1 VLAPVLGVPI
11 FQRVWNAAADAV
23 GGDNVTIATDSDEIA
38 DIAKGFGARVGMT
51 SEQATCGT
59 ERVAEL
65 ATGLNADALV
75 NVQADDPFV
84 TPELISES
92 LDAFYDRGLAVCT
105 PVFRL
110 SAEEAANP
118 NVVKIIRSSSGR
130 ALYFSRAQIPFDRD
144 GDTPADSDAGPF
156 WGHVGLY
163 VYSPEAVAAYQSVG
177 RSELEDRE
185 KLEQLRFLV
194 ADIPIATFV
203 TDYRPR
209 AVDVPEDL
217 VAIEKELG
225 S

>member
-1 VLAPVLGVPI
+1 MLGIPI
-11 FQRVWNAAADAV
+11 FQRVWNAAVEAV
-23 GGDNVTIATDSDEIA
+23 GPENVTIATDSDEIA
-38 DIAKGFGARVGMT
+38 SIASGFGARVGMT
-51 SEQATCGT
+51 SEKATCGT

-65 ATGLNADALV
+65 SPGISADALV

-84 TPELISES
+84 TPELVRES
-92 LDAFYDRGLAVCT
+92 LDAFYDRGLGVCT

-110 SAEEAANP
+110 ASDQAANP
-118 NVVKIIRSSSGR
+118 NVVKVTRSSSGR

-144 GDTPADSDAGPF
+144 GAPPEASESGPF

-163 VYSPEAVAAYQSVG
+163 VYSPEAVAAYAAFG

-203 TDYRPR
+203 TAYVPR

-217 VAIEKELG
+217 DQINKELA

>member
-1 VLAPVLGVPI
+1 M
-11 FQRVWNAAADAV
+11 FQRVWNAASDAV
-23 GGDNVTIATDSDEIA
+23 GAENVTVATDSDEIA
-38 DIAKGFGARVGMT
+38 DIARGFGATIGMT
-51 SEQATCGT
+51 SEEATCGT

-65 ATGLNADALV
+65 AHHIDADALV

-84 TPELISES
+84 TPHLISES

-110 SAEEAANP
+110 EAHDASNP
-118 NVVKIIRSSSGR
+118 NVVKVVRSSSGR
-130 ALYFSRAQIPFDRD
+130 ALYFSRSQIPYDRD
-144 GDTPADSDAGPF
+144 GEPPARSGSGPF

-163 VYSPEAVAAYQSVG
+163 VYSPEAVSAYQSAG

-203 TDYRPR
+203 TDYRPQS
-209 AVDVPEDL
+209 VDVPEDL
-217 VAIEKELG
+217 AAIEKELG
-225 S
+225 

>member
-1 VLAPVLGVPI
+1 VLAPVLGIPI
-11 FQRVWNAAADAV
+11 FQRVWNAAVEAV
-23 GGDNVTIATDSDEIA
+23 GGDSVTVATDSDEIA
-38 DIAKGFGARVGMT
+38 EIARGFGARVAMT
-51 SEQATCGT
+51 SEKATCGT

-84 TPELISES
+84 TPELITES

-105 PVFRL
+105 PIFRL
-110 SAEEAANP
+110 TAEEATNP
-118 NVVKIIRSSSGR
+118 NVVKVVRSSSGR
-130 ALYFSRAQIPFDRD
+130 ALYFSRAQVPFDRD
-144 GDTPADSDAGPF
+144 GDPPIDSESGPF

-163 VYSPEAVAAYQSVG
+163 VYSPEAVAAYQSAG

-217 VAIEKELG
+217 EALEKELG
-225 S
+225 R

>member
-1 VLAPVLGVPI
+1 MV
-11 FQRVWNAAADAV
+11 QRVWQAAVDAV
-23 GGDNVTIATDSDEIA
+23 GPDRVTVATDSDEIA
-38 DIAKGFGARVGMT
+38 EIARAFGARVGMT
-51 SEQATCGT
+51 SEKATCGT

-65 ATGLNADALV
+65 SPGLDADALV

-84 TPELISES
+84 TPQLISES
-92 LDAFYDRGLAVCT
+92 LEAFYDRGLGVCT
-105 PVFRL
+105 PVFSL
-110 SAEEAANP
+110 DPAQASNP
-118 NVVKIIRSSSGR
+118 NVVKVVRSNSGR
-130 ALYFSRAQIPFDRD
+130 AIYFSRAQIPFDRD
-144 GDTPADSDAGPF
+144 GVFDSASEQTAF

-163 VYSPEAVAAYQSVG
+163 VYSPEAVSAYESFG
-177 RSELEDRE
+177 KTLLEERE

-217 VAIEKELG
+217 HAIEQELV

>member
-1 VLAPVLGVPI
+1 LGIPI
-11 FQRVWNAAADAV
+11 FQRVWNAAAEAV
-23 GGDNVTIATDSDEIA
+23 GGDNVTVATDSDEIA
-38 DIAKGFGARVGMT
+38 DIARGFGARVGMT
-51 SEQATCGT
+51 SENATCGT

-65 ATGLNADALV
+65 AAGLNADALV

-84 TPELISES
+84 TPQLVSES

-110 SAEEAANP
+110 SGDEADNP
-118 NVVKIIRSSSGR
+118 NVVKVIRSSSGR
-130 ALYFSRAQIPFDRD
+130 ALYFSRAKIPFDRD
-144 GDTPADSDAGPF
+144 GEPSVDSESGPF

-163 VYSPEAVAAYQSVG
+163 VYSPEAVAAYQAAG

>member
-1 VLAPVLGVPI
+1 MAPVLGIPI
-11 FQRVWNAAADAV
+11 FQRVWNAAVDAV
-23 GGDNVTIATDSDEIA
+23 GGDNVTVATDSDEIA

-51 SEQATCGT
+51 SELATCGT

-65 ATGLNADALV
+65 SPGLTADALV

-92 LDAFYDRGLAVCT
+92 LEAFYDRGLAVCT

-110 SAEEAANP
+110 SAEEAGNP
-118 NVVKIIRSSSGR
+118 NVVKVVRSSSGR

-144 GDTPADSDAGPF
+144 GEAPQESESGPF

-163 VYSPEAVAAYQSVG
+163 VYSPEAVAAYQSAG

-217 VAIEKELG
+217 VAIEKELA

>member
-1 VLAPVLGVPI
+1 MV
-11 FQRVWNAAADAV
+11 QRVWQAAVDAV
-23 GGDNVTIATDSDEIA
+23 GPDCVTVATDSDEIA
-38 DIAKGFGARVGMT
+38 EIARGFGARVGMT
-51 SEQATCGT
+51 SEKATCGT

-65 ATGLNADALV
+65 SPGLDADALV

-84 TPELISES
+84 TPRLISES
-92 LDAFYDRGLAVCT
+92 LEAFYDRGLGVCT
-105 PVFRL
+105 PVFSL
-110 SAEEAANP
+110 DSTQASNP
-118 NVVKIIRSSSGR
+118 NVVKVVRSNSGR
-130 ALYFSRAQIPFDRD
+130 AIYFSRAQIPFDRD
-144 GDTPADSDAGPF
+144 GAFDAGQDQTAF

-163 VYSPEAVAAYQSVG
+163 VYSPDAVAAYESFGKTV
-177 RSELEDRE
+177 LEERE

-217 VAIEKELG
+217 RAIEQELA

>member
-1 VLAPVLGVPI
+1 LAPVLGIPI
-11 FQRVWNAAADAV
+11 FQRVWNAAEEAV
-23 GGDNVTIATDSDEIA
+23 GGDNVIIATDSEEIA
-38 DIAKGFGARVGMT
+38 DIARGFGARVGMT
-51 SEQATCGT
+51 SDQATCGT

-65 ATGLNADALV
+65 ADGLNADALV

-84 TPELISES
+84 TPDLISES
-92 LDAFYDRGLAVCT
+92 LEAFYDRGLAVCT

-110 SAEEAANP
+110 PAKEAGNP
-118 NVVKIIRSSSGR
+118 NVVKVVRSSSGR

-144 GDTPADSDAGPF
+144 GDPPADSDAGPF

-163 VYSPEAVAAYQSVG
+163 VYSPEAVAAYQSAG
-177 RSELEDRE
+177 RSELEERE

-203 TDYRPR
+203 TTYRPR

-217 VAIEKELG
+217 AAIEKELG
-225 S
+225 E

>member
-1 VLAPVLGVPI
+1 VLAPVLGIPI
-11 FQRVWNAAADAV
+11 FQRVWNAAVEAV
-23 GGDNVTIATDSDEIA
+23 GPDSVTIATDSDEIA
-38 DIAKGFGARVGMT
+38 EIARSFGALVGMT
-51 SEQATCGT
+51 SEKATCGT

-65 ATGLNADALV
+65 SPAISADALV

-92 LDAFYDRGLAVCT
+92 LDAFYQRGLGVCT

-110 SAEEAANP
+110 DAGEAANP
-118 NVVKIIRSSSGR
+118 NVVKVTRSSSGR

-144 GDTPADSDAGPF
+144 GFPPDTSESGPF

-163 VYSPEAVAAYQSVG
+163 VYSPEAVVAYQSFG
-177 RSELEDRE
+177 PSELEDRE

-194 ADIPIATFV
+194 ADIPITTFV
-203 TDYRPR
+203 TEYRPR

-217 VAIEKELG
+217 HAIEKELG
-225 S
+225 R

>member
-1 VLAPVLGVPI
+1 MLAPVLGVPI
-11 FQRVWNAAADAV
+11 FQRVWNAAVDAV
-23 GGDNVTIATDSDEIA
+23 GADNVTVATDSDEIA

-65 ATGLNADALV
+65 ATGLDADALV

-84 TPELISES
+84 TPELVSES

-110 SAEEAANP
+110 SAEEAGNP
-118 NVVKIIRSSSGR
+118 NVVKVVRSSSGR

-144 GDTPADSDAGPF
+144 GAPPQESESGPF

-163 VYSPEAVAAYQSVG
+163 VYSPEAVAAYQSAG

>member
-1 VLAPVLGVPI
+1 M
-11 FQRVWNAAADAV
+11 FQRVWNAAVDAV
-23 GGDNVTIATDSDEIA
+23 GNSRVTIATDSAEIA
-38 DIAKGFGARVGMT
+38 DLARGFGARVGMT
-51 SEQATCGT
+51 SEDATCGT

-65 ATGLNADALV
+65 ANGLNADALV

-84 TPELISES
+84 TPELIQES
-92 LDAFYDRGLAVCT
+92 LDAFYDRGLGVCT

-110 SAEEAANP
+110 DAAEAGNS
-118 NVVKIIRSSSGR
+118 NVVKVVRSSSGR
-130 ALYFSRAQIPFDRD
+130 ALYFSRAQIPYDRD
-144 GDTPADSDAGPF
+144 GQPSTSLESGPF

-163 VYSPEAVAAYQSVG
+163 VYSPDAVIAYQSFG

-203 TDYRPR
+203 TEYRPR

-217 VAIEKELG
+217 EALEKEL
-225 S
+225 SS

>member
-1 VLAPVLGVPI
+1 VLAPVLGIPI
-11 FQRVWNAAADAV
+11 FQRVWNAAAEAV
-23 GGDNVTIATDSDEIA
+23 GAENVTVATDSDEIA
-38 DIAKGFGARVGMT
+38 GIARGFGARVGMT
-51 SEQATCGT
+51 SEKATCGT

-65 ATGLNADALV
+65 APGLDADALV

-84 TPELISES
+84 TPALVSES
-92 LDAFYDRGLAVCT
+92 LDAFYDRGLGVCT

-110 SAEEAANP
+110 SATDAANP
-118 NVVKIIRSSSGR
+118 NIVKVVRSSSGR

-144 GDTPADSDAGPF
+144 GDAPTSSESGPF

-163 VYSPEAVAAYQSVG
+163 VYSPEAVAAYQSAG
-177 RSELEDRE
+177 RSEVEDRE

-217 VAIEKELG
+217 AAIEKELG

>member
-1 VLAPVLGVPI
+1 VLGIPI
-11 FQRVWNAAADAV
+11 FQRVWNAAVDAV
-23 GGDNVTIATDSDEIA
+23 GSDNVTIATDSDEIA
-38 DIAKGFGARVGMT
+38 EIARGFGARIGMT
-51 SEQATCGT
+51 SENATCGT

-65 ATGLNADALV
+65 AAGLSADALV

-84 TPELISES
+84 TPELIAES
-92 LDAFYDRGLAVCT
+92 LNAFYDRGLAVCT

-110 SAEEAANP
+110 DPLEAANP
-118 NVVKIIRSSSGR
+118 NVVKVARTSSGR
-130 ALYFSRAQIPFDRD
+130 AMYFSRAQIPFDRD
-144 GDTPADSDAGPF
+144 GAPPVHSESGPF

-163 VYSPEAVAAYQSVG
+163 VYSPEAVAAYQSFG

-203 TDYRPR
+203 TEYRPR

-217 VAIEKELG
+217 EAIEKELG
-225 S
+225 Q

>member
-1 VLAPVLGVPI
+1 VLGIPV
-11 FQRVWNAAADAV
+11 FQRVWNAAEEAV
-23 GGDNVTIATDSDEIA
+23 GGDNVIIATDSEEIA
-38 DIAKGFGARVGMT
+38 DIARGFGARVGMT
-51 SEQATCGT
+51 SDQATCGT

-65 ATGLNADALV
+65 ADGLNADALV

-84 TPELISES
+84 TPDLISES
-92 LDAFYDRGLAVCT
+92 LEAFYDRGLAVCT

-110 SAEEAANP
+110 PAKEAGNP
-118 NVVKIIRSSSGR
+118 NVVKVVRSSSGR

-144 GDTPADSDAGPF
+144 GDPPADSDAGPF

-163 VYSPEAVAAYQSVG
+163 VYSPEAVAAYQSAG
-177 RSELEDRE
+177 RSELEERE

-203 TDYRPR
+203 TTYRPR

-217 VAIEKELG
+217 AAIEKELG
-225 S
+225 E

>member
-1 VLAPVLGVPI
+1 LAPVLGIPI
-11 FQRVWNAAADAV
+11 FQRVWNAAVEAV
-23 GGDNVTIATDSDEIA
+23 GSESVTVATDSDEIA
-38 DIAKGFGARVGMT
+38 DIARGFGARVGMT

-65 ATGLNADALV
+65 ATGLDADALV

-92 LDAFYDRGLAVCT
+92 LEAFYDRGLGVCT

-110 SAEEAANP
+110 SADESGNP
-118 NVVKIIRSSSGR
+118 NVVKVTRSSSGR

-144 GDTPADSDAGPF
+144 GDPPVDSETGPF

-163 VYSPEAVAAYQSVG
+163 VYSPEAVAAYQSAG

-225 S
+225 A

>member
-11 FQRVWNAAADAV
+11 FQRVWNAAAEAV
-23 GGDNVTIATDSDEIA
+23 GADNVTVATDSDEIA
-38 DIAKGFGARVGMT
+38 DIARGFGARVAMT

-65 ATGLNADALV
+65 APGLNADALV

-105 PVFRL
+105 PLFRL
-110 SAEEAANP
+110 SADEARNP
-118 NVVKIIRSSSGR
+118 NVVKVVRSSSGR

-144 GDTPADSDAGPF
+144 GAAPADSESGPF

-163 VYSPEAVAAYQSVG
+163 VYSPEAVAAYQSAG

-217 VAIEKELG
+217 EALEKELG
-225 S
+225 R

>member
-11 FQRVWNAAADAV
+11 FQRVWNAASEAV
-23 GGDNVTIATDSDEIA
+23 GPENVTVATDSDEIA
-38 DIAKGFGARVGMT
+38 DVAKGFGARVRMT
-51 SEQATCGT
+51 SHRATCGT

-65 ATGLNADALV
+65 ATTIDADAFV

-84 TPELISES
+84 TPELVMES
-92 LDAFYDRGLAVCT
+92 LTAFYDRGLAVCT

-110 SAEEAANP
+110 DADEAANP
-118 NVVKIIRSSSGR
+118 NIVKVVRSSSGR

-144 GDTPADSDAGPF
+144 TNGDSAEPVTF

-163 VYSPEAVAAYQSVG
+163 VYSGEAVSAYHSFG
-177 RSELEDRE
+177 HTELEDRE

-217 VAIEKELG
+217 DAIEKEV
-225 S
+225 ST

>member
-1 VLAPVLGVPI
+1 MAPVLGVPI
-11 FQRVWNAAADAV
+11 FQRVWNAASEAV
-23 GGDNVTIATDSDEIA
+23 GADNVTIATDSDEIA
-38 DIAKGFGARVGMT
+38 DIARGFGARVGMT
-51 SEQATCGT
+51 SENASCGT

-65 ATGLNADALV
+65 APGLDADGLV

-84 TPELISES
+84 TPELITES

-110 SAEEAANP
+110 SAADADNP
-118 NVVKIIRSSSGR
+118 NVVKVVRSSSGR

-144 GDTPADSDAGPF
+144 GDPPKDSESGPF

-163 VYSPEAVAAYQSVG
+163 VYSPEAVVAYQSFG

-203 TDYRPR
+203 TQYRPR

-217 VAIEKELG
+217 AALEKELG
-225 S
+225 

>member
-1 VLAPVLGVPI
+1 MLAPVLGIPM
-11 FQRVWNAAADAV
+11 FQRVWNAAAEAV
-23 GGDNVTIATDSDEIA
+23 GSDNVTIATDSEEIA
-38 DIAKGFGARVGMT
+38 DLARGFGARVGMT

-65 ATGLNADALV
+65 ATGIDADAFV

-84 TPELISES
+84 TPELVNES
-92 LDAFYDRGLAVCT
+92 LEAFYDRGLAVCT

-110 SAEEAANP
+110 GRDGASNP
-118 NVVKIIRSSSGR
+118 NVVKVVRSSSGR
-130 ALYFSRAQIPFDRD
+130 GLYFSRAQIPFDRD
-144 GDTPADSDAGPF
+144 GAPPETAQSGPF

-163 VYSPEAVAAYQSVG
+163 VYSPDAVAAYAAFG
-177 RSELEDRE
+177 RTELEERE

-203 TDYRPR
+203 TDYVPR

-217 VAIEKELG
+217 VAIEKELAP
-225 S
+225 

>member
-1 VLAPVLGVPI
+1 MLAPVLGIPI
-11 FQRVWNAAADAV
+11 FQRVWNAAAGAV
-23 GGDNVTIATDSDEIA
+23 GSDNVTIATDSDEIA
-38 DIAKGFGARVGMT
+38 DLAQGFGARVGMT
-51 SEQATCGT
+51 SEHATCGT

-65 ATGLNADALV
+65 ATGIDADAFV

-84 TPELISES
+84 TPELVTES

-110 SAEEAANP
+110 GAENGNNP
-118 NVVKIIRSSSGR
+118 NVVKVVRSSSGR

-144 GDTPADSDAGPF
+144 GAPPETPQTGPF

-163 VYSPEAVAAYQSVG
+163 VYSAEAVAAYAAFG
-177 RSELEDRE
+177 RTELEDRE

-203 TDYRPR
+203 TDYLPR
-209 AVDVPEDL
+209 SVDVPEDL
-217 VAIEKELG
+217 EAIEKELAP
-225 S
+225 

>member
-1 VLAPVLGVPI
+1 
-11 FQRVWNAAADAV
+11 
-23 GGDNVTIATDSDEIA
+23 
-38 DIAKGFGARVGMT
+38 MT
-51 SEQATCGT
+51 SESATCGT

-65 ATGLNADALV
+65 ATGINADAFV

-84 TPELISES
+84 TPELIAES
-92 LDAFYDRGLAVCT
+92 LAAFYDRGLAVCT

-110 SAEEAANP
+110 EAEEAMNP
-118 NVVKIIRSSSGR
+118 NVVKVARSSSGR
-130 ALYFSRAQIPFDRD
+130 ALYFSRSRIPYDRD
-144 GDTPADSDAGPF
+144 ESPPVHPETGPF

-163 VYSPEAVAAYQSVG
+163 VYSPDAVSAYQSFG

-203 TDYRPR
+203 TEYRPR

-217 VAIEKELG
+217 QAIEKELG
-225 S
+225 Q